1 MTSPFLNEKI
11 FIYNV
16 GEIFKEVSSII
27 KSDYGDVFL
36 NKDIL
41 HDFISWSIKKSF
53 MEITGIIPKDFK
65 DSIECT
71 SMYLAH
77 RIKIDNIVFSIIQD
91 IGIFARSYDL
101 NINLVL
107 TNERLYIITF

>member
-1 MTSPFLNEKI
+1 MTSPFLNEKL

-16 GEIFKEVSSII
+16 GENIREIRNIVVQEHSDIFTDSA
-27 KSDYGDVFL
+27 
-36 NKDIL
+36 IL

-53 MEITGIIPKDFK
+53 MEITGITPKDFK
-65 DSIECT
+65 DSLVCSAI
-71 SMYLAH
+71 YGAH
-77 RIKIDNIVFSIIQD
+77 RAKIDNIIFSVIQE

-107 TNERLYIITF
+107 TNERLYIIAF